1 MVTASLVPWQE
12 AGAYAGRIYEIRGF
26 QVA

>member
-1 MVTASLVPWQE
+1 VVTASLDPWQE
-12 AGAYAGRIYEIRGF
+12 AGAYAGRICEIRGF